1 MNDQWNRCAR
11 YGRIEIDRKKGN
23 IQLFFTPFDYEKLVL
38 PRFFWPLKVEW
49 EGKNLVIFGNKQCA
63 QYKVVMTG
71 FNQFKSYTQVANENN
86 SSSMYYNGELLTLE
100 IASPDRFV
108 WHLTLGMESRREN
121 ILTNG
126 LLPLHGM
133 VFANT
138 NCYAVEEMW
147 YWSFDYLYDVSLRT
161 ELQLDLQCYKVCRSI
176 DFWRIDTQK
185 SEAKW
190 YKDPNLNPYFLY
202 NGQNVGHRYI
212 CTPQKIPTNALEL
225 YKFDLKEY
233 RKLKYGKASQDSSGS
248 LKNLPLVRVR

>member
-86 SSSMYYNGELLTLE
+86 PSSMYYNGELMTLE

-108 WHLTLGMESRREN
+108 WHLTGAFSKRRKG
-121 ILTNG
+121 ILTYG
-126 LLPLHGM
+126 LLPVGGL

-138 NCYAVEEMW
+138 YCFALNEMW
-147 YWSFDYLYDVSLRT
+147 HWEFEWRYCGRT
-161 ELQLDLQCYKVCRSI
+161 ELQDDLALAQICRSI

-185 SEAKW
+185 VKAKW
-190 YKDPNLNPYFLY
+190 YKDPNLNPYYLF
-202 NGQNVGHRYI
+202 NGQNIGHRYI
-212 CTPQKIPTNALEL
+212 CTPQNIPTNAIEL
-225 YKFDLKEY
+225 YKFDLKKY
-233 RKLKYGKASQDSSGS
+233 RKIKYGKTSRDSNGNF
-248 LKNLPLVRVR
+248 KGLPLVRVHNV

>member
-49 EGKNLVIFGNKQCA
+49 EGKNLVIFGNKQWA

-86 SSSMYYNGELLTLE
+86 PSSMYYKGELLTLE

-147 YWSFDYLYDVSLRT
+147 YWSFDYLYDVSLHT
-161 ELQLDLQCYKVCRSI
+161 ELQLDLQCYKVCCSI

-185 SEAKW
+185 LECKW
-190 YKDPNLNPYFLY
+190 YLDQNLSYSSN
-202 NGQNVGHRYI
+202 YI
-212 CTPQKIPTNALEL
+212 CTPQNIPTNAIEL
-225 YKFDLKEY
+225 YKFDLKKY
-233 RKLKYGKASQDSSGS
+233 RKLKYGKTSRDSNGNF
-248 LKNLPLVRVR
+248 KELPLVRVH